1 MKKRIV
7 LATLTAVALAL
18 GPVSLAQAHNSPKPG
33 TRCAMSGMAT
43 TVHSKTYVCRNANG
57 RTTWSRGLPE
67 SRSALTAKDTWAKA
81 ADQGMTAVFGV
92 ISNPTNRPIRVIAA
106 TSPFSPTQL
115 HEVVMADG
123 AMKMQEMP
131 RGFVIPARGQLEL
144 KPGGDHIMLMKLSRP
159 IKAGTKVPVTLVAST
174 GALASFTALGKPF
187 AGANEEYD
195 PHGGH
200 GSGM

>member
-1 MKKRIV
+1 MKRQIV
-7 LATLTAVALAL
+7 LATLAAVALAL
-18 GPVSLAQAHNSPKPG
+18 GPVGLAQAHGSPKPG

-43 TVHSKTYVCRNANG
+43 TVHGKTYVCQASNG
-57 RTTWSRGLPE
+57 KTTWSRGLPE
-67 SRSALTAKDTWAKA
+67 SKSALTAKDTWAKA
-81 ADQGMTAVFGV
+81 ADSGMTAVFGV

-123 AMKMQEMP
+123 EMKMQE
-131 RGFVIPARGQLEL
+131 RSGGFVIPAGGTLEL
-144 KPGGDHIMLMKLSRP
+144 KPGGDHIMLMKLSKP
-159 IKAGTKVPVTLVAST
+159 IKAGTKVPVTLVTST